1 MLETDPDVV
10 ASFAFDESRLTPR
23 RSPWAVARPR
33 DRAEVSAC
41 LRAAGVAHVPVFTR
55 GAGSGLSGGANASDG
70 ALVVS
75 TRRLDQILLIDEV
88 DRIAVVQPGVV
99 TGDLRR
105 AVAAKGMFYPP
116 DPGSV
121 EMCTVGG
128 NVATNAGGMCCLKYG
143 VTGDFVLGIEAVL
156 ADGRTVRTGRRTIKG
171 VAGYDLTHLFVG
183 SEGTLGVITEITLRL
198 LPAPGPSRAALA
210 TFSSLQSAGHA
221 VTAVAA
227 AGLDLSML
235 ELMDR
240 TVIRALEARSP
251 MGFDD
256 SVAAVLIAQSDAV
269 GHDVVIEG
277 FAQVCRGAG
286 ATEVATAVDEQES
299 GVLLAAR
306 RMALPALE
314 ALGDWI
320 LDDVCVPKSQVVSL
334 LTGIERLAVDAG
346 VTVGVFGHAGDGNMH
361 PTIIFDASDPTSTAA
376 AHATFEAITAL
387 ALELGGTVT
396 GEHGIG
402 RLKSRWLDRE
412 LDPVAMQ
419 LQRQVK
425 DLLDPHGLLN
435 PGVIFPES
443 GSG

>member
-1 MLETDPDVV
+1 MSVPWTQVTHPSTRSRHAAWGSILTAGDRSAFDELPPGVLETDPDVV

-75 TRRLDQILLIDEV
+75 TRRLDRILLIDEV

-277 FAQVCRGAG
+277 FAQACRGAG

-320 LDDVCVPKSQVVSL
+320 LDDVCVP
-334 LTGIERLAVDAG
+334 
-346 VTVGVFGHAGDGNMH
+346 
-361 PTIIFDASDPTSTAA
+361 TS
-376 AHATFEAITAL
+376 
-387 ALELGGTVT
+387 
-396 GEHGIG
+396 
-402 RLKSRWLDRE
+402 SR
-412 LDPVAMQ
+412 
-419 LQRQVK
+419 
-425 DLLDPHGLLN
+425 
-435 PGVIFPES
+435 S
-443 GSG
+443 